1 MVQPEIQFI
10 GIDSSNALTSMIEE
24 QVEKLYHYFDNI
36 QSCRVV
42 VSTPHRH
49 HRHKYFHTSIHL
61 HVPRH
66 VLIVDQEPEKNQTH
80 MDAYQSVNDAFA
92 AMTKQLETYV
102 CKARGK
108 VKTHNKIQPLVQ

>member
-1 MVQPEIQFI
+1 MIQPDIQFI
-10 GIDSSNALTSMIEE
+10 RIAPSAALTSLIEDH
-24 QVEKLYHYFDNI
+24 VLKLNHYFDNI

-42 VSTPHRH
+42 ISTPHRH

-92 AMTKQLETYV
+92 AITKQLETYV

-108 VKTHNKIQPLVQ
+108 IKNHANNQPHIL